1 MVKNEP
7 LALKKGYY
15 YMNSEYEIV
24 QLIDWNILGV
34 EYRILYTHW
43 KDFIGRSYRAKP
55 AEFINGSI
63 LMSKDLKTLEI
74 LYGQKT

>member
-34 EYRILYTHW
+34 EYRILSTHW
-43 KDFIGRSYRAKP
+43 KDFIGKSYRAKCD
-55 AEFINGSI
+55 EFINGSI